1 MDNRISYTAVGLFV
15 IGLGAALILAF
26 VWLATHGDEKTYL
39 RYQVLTAESVSGLNR
54 NASVTYRG
62 VVVGRVAS
70 ISIDRD
76 DPAQVRLVL
85 DIEAGTPVRTD
96 TTAVLVTQ
104 GITGLARVELTGGS
118 RAAPALLPAPGT
130 PPPIIP
136 SGPSLVAR
144 LDSALDMLV
153 VTVERMSTRFDRL
166 LSDDNLNALAGTLD
180 ALRLVTGEIAQHR
193 AEIGAGLGNAAATLE
208 NASRLSGELANT
220 LARTAGSVTALEETA
235 RSVTRTSRA
244 LEAAV
249 GQGREGVAKAFGQ
262 LGPEVTALLGE
273 LRQLAETLR
282 RVARDVEDN
291 PRVFLFGRQRSE
303 PGPGER

>member
-1 MDNRISYTAVGLFV
+1 MGDRISYSAVGLFV
-15 IGLGAALILAF
+15 LGLGAALIMAF
-26 VWLATHGDEKTYL
+26 VWLATKGDDKDYL

-70 ISIDRD
+70 ISVDPD
-76 DPAQVRLVL
+76 DPEQIRLLL

-96 TTAVLVTQ
+96 TTAKLVTQ
-104 GITGLARVELTGGS
+104 GVTGLARVELTGGS
-118 RAAPALLPAPGT
+118 RAAPALVPLPSQ
-130 PPPIIP
+130 PPPVIP

-153 VTVERMSTRFDRL
+153 VTIERLSTRFDRL
-166 LSDDNLNALAGTLD
+166 LSDENLDAVAGTLD
-180 ALRLVTGEIAQHR
+180 ALRLVTTEVAQHR
-193 AEIGAGLGNAAATLE
+193 AEIGTGLANAATTLD
-208 NASRLSGELANT
+208 NTSRLSGELAST
-220 LARTAGSVTALEETA
+220 LARTAGSVAALEETA

-249 GQGREGVAKAFGQ
+249 GEGREGVAKAFGQ

-282 RVARDVEDN
+282 RVARDVETN
-291 PRVFLFGRQRSE
+291 PRVFLFGRQRGE
-303 PGPGER
+303 PGPGE

>member
-1 MDNRISYTAVGLFV
+1 VDNRISYTAVGLFV
-15 IGLGAALILAF
+15 VGLGAALVLAF
-26 VWLATHGDEKTYL
+26 IWLATHGDEKNYL

-118 RAAPALLPAPGT
+118 RAAPALLPAPGA

-153 VTVERMSTRFDRL
+153 VTVERMSTRFDQL

-193 AEIGAGLGNAAATLE
+193 AEIGTGLANAATTLE
-208 NASRLSGELANT
+208 NTSRLSGELANT

-249 GQGREGVAKAFGQ
+249 GEGREGVAKAFGQ

-282 RVARDVEDN
+282 RVARDVETN

-303 PGPGER
+303 PGPGE

>member
-1 MDNRISYTAVGLFV
+1 VETRVSYTVVGLFV
-15 IGLGAALILAF
+15 IGLGAALVLSF
-26 VWLATHGDEKTYL
+26 VWLATRGDDKTYL
-39 RYQVLTAESVSGLNR
+39 RYEVLTTESVSGLNR

-76 DPAQVRLVL
+76 DPEQVRIQL

-104 GITGLARVELTGGS
+104 GVTGLARVELTGGS
-118 RAAPALLPAPGT
+118 RAAPALLPQPDR

-136 SGPSLVAR
+136 SGASLVAR

-153 VTVERMSTRFDRL
+153 VTVERLSTRFDRL
-166 LSDDNLNALAGTLD
+166 LSDENLDALAGTLD
-180 ALRLVTGEIAQHR
+180 ALRLVTGEIASHR
-193 AEIGAGLGNAAATLE
+193 AEIGAGLANTSTTLE
-208 NASRLSGELANT
+208 NAARLSGELAST
-220 LARTAGSVTALEETA
+220 LARTAGTVSALEETA

-249 GQGREGVAKAFGQ
+249 GEGREGVARAFGQ

-273 LRQLAETLR
+273 MRQLAETLR
-282 RVARDVEDN
+282 RVARDVESN
-291 PRVFLFGRQRSE
+291 PRVFLFGRQRGE
-303 PGPGER
+303 PGPGE